1 MAGVGITMLT
11 LTALRDPEYLIS
23 SVALAIDEYYAGVGE
38 APGVWTGCFATELG
52 LQGVVEPDQLRA
64 LVQGHHP
71 LTGEHLLAGRPERKV
86 NAFDATLSAPKG
98 ASLLWALGSDEVS
111 SVVTGCHVEAVE
123 RAVSFLE
130 DKAAVARQQTKGV
143 RRRVATAG
151 FAVATFVHRTSREG
165 DPQLHSHCV
174 IANVV
179 RRADGSHVAF
189 DANPLHD
196 WAKAAGSIYQAELQR
211 LLSLHLGLE
220 WGPERNGCREP
231 VGFRAEQ
238 LRAFSKRTVAIEAEL
253 ERSGASY
260 QSAAERMRAD
270 DAVSLATR
278 PRKDHSLT
286 PNLLAERWEAEGR
299 AVGLG
304 SAAVVEAAVLRRRT
318 SSVELSSDEVVAGL
332 LDPDTG
338 LCANDARFSEAKV
351 VERIC
356 AASAGRLT
364 TEQILGLAKDFL
376 ASEHVV
382 RLVPETA
389 ARRRPPEWS
398 TLPHRQLEN
407 AVLERLAR
415 LVDTP
420 AAPLPTDMVEAAVC
434 AEGRL
439 GSDQAE
445 AVRALCG
452 SGPALRAVLA
462 PAGFGKTTAVHAAGS
477 ACSSAGRP
485 VLGVATTN
493 QAVAGLRSVGLEAM
507 TIARLRIELEAQNLA
522 PGTVVV
528 LDEVSQVATKDAAV
542 MLEAVVATPGAQLW
556 CLGDARQSQ
565 AVGAGGLA
573 AEVSRLGAERAIV
586 APALVVNRR
595 QRHAEDQRA
604 LAELR
609 AGHAPASQV
618 MRTEAGWEHEE
629 PTPLATREALAE
641 AVVADVEA
649 HGPEAVVAL
658 AVSHADCEDL
668 ADRIRAR
675 LLDAGHIG
683 GPAVAGPGWAA
694 EERCYAAGDRVLL
707 HTKSGQ
713 PGLHNGSVGTVVAL
727 GGEGL
732 RVAFD
737 HQDEVVLRTDFVQG
751 RRGDGNPNVSHAWAR
766 TIEGAQG
773 GTWEAV
779 HLLGSASLDALVG
792 YTGQSRGRSPT
803 HTWNARPLAVV
814 DHGGIVADDRS
825 AAEVVLAGLSREP
838 VTTFAAHDDP
848 WVLDAELSAERAEHL
863 EVLEA
868 APPDRRL
875 SLYAAR
881 DVAERA
887 VSLHASAMGNLE
899 RAEDRLAGFG
909 PLASLRRSSR
919 QDRTQ
924 VEAWLGRAE
933 GEAERAGARR
943 RTAERHVV
951 ELEAGERDR
960 ARFVVEHA
968 WRAEQ
973 VGAIDAELARHWSAA
988 ALAAVRQ
995 DDPLAFGIERL
1006 RAARATYEENLAR
1019 LEAALPP
1026 DQTHAVARA
1035 NQELAGAEQE
1045 LRQARF
1051 AVTEAR
1057 WGLDVASRRHCGRR
1071 DKQALTRSLQATARA
1086 DDGVA
1091 AAAEVEGDAR
1101 GRLDAELAAQQ
1112 RRARAMDAVAPER
1125 AELTQVLGEFDAVLD
1140 DTRAARVAAI
1150 AAEPV
1155 APGHLVAVLGE
1166 PPADSA
1172 GRQAWC
1178 GLAYRVESYRD
1189 RHPEALGHVASGDVA
1204 AAIGPRP
1211 GERWQRAP
1219 EWDALAGQLGHGVAL
1234 VAMAVEV
1241 TRPGETMPDEP
1252 SSWLELVDQARR
1264 DLEAQTPTLA
1274 RGMSREH
1281 GMEISL

>member
-1 MAGVGITMLT
+1 MLT

-38 APGVWTGCFATELG
+38 APGVWIGRFAAELG
-52 LQGVVEPDQLRA
+52 LEGVVDPDQLRT
-64 LVQGHHP
+64 LVQGQHP
-71 LTGEHLLAGRPERKV
+71 VCGEDLLVGRPERKV

-98 ASLLWALGSDEVS
+98 VSLLWALGSPEVS
-111 SVVTGCHVEAVE
+111 SVVTRCHVDAVE

-130 DKAAVARQQTKGV
+130 DTAAVARQQTKGV
-143 RRRVATAG
+143 RRRVPTAG

-165 DPQLHSHCV
+165 DPQLHSHCL

-179 RRADGSHVAF
+179 RRPDGSHVAF

-211 LLSLHLGLE
+211 LLSLHLGVE

-231 VGFRAEQ
+231 VGFRADQ

-253 ERSGASY
+253 ERSGATY

-270 DAVSLATR
+270 DDASLATR

-286 PNLLAERWEAEGR
+286 PTLLAERWEAEGR
-299 AVGLG
+299 AVGLE
-304 SAAVVEAAVLRRRT
+304 SEAVVEAAVVGRGT
-318 SSVELSSDEVVAGL
+318 TSVELKSDGVVAGL

-364 TEQILGLAKDFL
+364 TEQILGLAEDFL

-382 RLVPETA
+382 RLVPETS

-398 TLPHRQLEN
+398 TVAHRQLEN

-420 AAPLPTDMVEAAVC
+420 AAPIPTEMVEAALC
-434 AEGRL
+434 AEGHL
-439 GSDQAE
+439 GTDQAE
-445 AVRALCG
+445 AVLALCG
-452 SGPALRAVLA
+452 GGAALRSLLA
-462 PAGFGKTTAVHAAGS
+462 PAGFGKTTAVYAAAS
-477 ACSSAGRP
+477 ACTSAGRP

-507 TIARLRIELEAQNLA
+507 TLARLRIELEARRLA

-528 LDEVSQVATKDAAV
+528 LDEVSQVATRDAAAV
-542 MLEAVVATPGAQLW
+542 LEAVVATSGAQLW
-556 CLGDARQSQ
+556 CLGDPRQSQ

-573 AEVSRLGAERAIV
+573 AEVSRLGAEGAIV

-595 QRHAEDQRA
+595 QRHVEDQRA

-609 AGHAPASQV
+609 AGHAGASQV

-629 PTPLATREALAE
+629 LTPLATREAIAE

-668 ADRIRAR
+668 ADRIRSR
-675 LLDAGHIG
+675 LIDTGHIS
-683 GPAVAGPGWAA
+683 GPAVVGPGWGSTQ
-694 EERCYAAGDRVLL
+694 RSYAAGDRVLL
-707 HTKSGQ
+707 HAKPGQ
-713 PGLHNGSVGTVVAL
+713 PGLHNGSVGTVVAID
-727 GGEGL
+727 GANL

-737 HQDEVVLRTDFVQG
+737 EAGEVVLPAAFVAG
-751 RRGDGNPNVSHAWAR
+751 RRADGSPNLSHGWAR

-779 HLLGSASLDALVG
+779 HLLAGASLDALVG
-792 YTGQSRGRSPT
+792 YTGQSRGRAPT
-803 HTWNARPLAVV
+803 HTWNTRALAVV
-814 DHGGIVADDRS
+814 DYGGVVADDRS
-825 AAEVVLAGLSREP
+825 ASEVVLAGLSREP

-863 EVLEA
+863 EVLEG

-887 VSLHASAMGNLE
+887 ANLHASAMANLE
-899 RAEDRLAGFG
+899 RAEDRLGGFG
-909 PLASLRRSSR
+909 PLAGLRRSSR
-919 QDRTQ
+919 QDRAQ
-924 VEAWLGRAE
+924 VEAWVGRTQA
-933 GEAERAGARR
+933 EAEQADARR
-943 RTAERHVV
+943 RAAERHLAD
-951 ELEAGERDR
+951 LEAGERDR
-960 ARFVVEHA
+960 ARFAVQHA
-968 WRAEQ
+968 WRAER
-973 VGAIDAELARHWSAA
+973 VGAIDAELARHWNAA
-988 ALAAVRQ
+988 TLGAVRQ
-995 DDPLAFGIERL
+995 DDPLAFGVERL
-1006 RAARATYEENLAR
+1006 RAARTTYADDLHH

-1026 DQTHAVARA
+1026 DRTHSVTRA
-1035 NQELAGAEQE
+1035 KQELAGAEQD

-1051 AVTEAR
+1051 AAAEAR
-1057 WGLDVASRRHCGRR
+1057 RDFDIASQRHWGRR
-1071 DKQALTRSLQATARA
+1071 DKQALAQCLRAAERA
-1086 DDGVA
+1086 DDAVA
-1091 AAAEVEGDAR
+1091 AAAEGERDAR

-1112 RRARAMDAVAPER
+1112 KRARATDAVAPQR
-1125 AELTQVLGEFDAVLD
+1125 AELTQVLAEIDAALD
-1140 DTRAARVAAI
+1140 DSRAARVSAI

-1155 APGHLVAVLGE
+1155 APAHLVAVLGE
-1166 PPADSA
+1166 PPANSA
-1172 GRQAWC
+1172 GGQAWC

-1189 RHPEALGHVASGDVA
+1189 RHPEALGHEASAGVA

-1219 EWDALAGQLGHGVAL
+1219 DWDDLAGQLGHGVAL

-1241 TRPGETMPDEP
+1241 AGPGETMPDEP
-1252 SSWLELVDQARR
+1252 SSWLELVHQAGR
-1264 DLEAQTPTLA
+1264 DLEPRTPTLE
-1274 RGMSREH
+1274 RGISRDH
-1281 GMEISL
+1281 GMELSL